1 MNFGVLVCVLLS
13 TAGWGCF
20 LLSTKKLQEKDE
32 ELQRRRA
39 EVSILYVTIQQLR
52 ASKGGSERIV
62 YRNRPTEIPKGT
74 IDAVRLAIKVSHPD
88 NGGTN
93 EDFIKYNEVYQ
104 KLTGKG
110 R

>member
-13 TAGWGCF
+13 TVGWGCF

-52 ASKGGSERIV
+52 ASKGGSEKIV

-74 IDAVRLAIKVSHPD
+74 IDAVGL
-88 NGGTN
+88 
-93 EDFIKYNEVYQ
+93 
-104 KLTGKG
+104 L
-110 R
+110 